1 VILATVSSQRR
12 FHSDLRAALDGRI
25 RMEAAWDLDYA
36 DAARLRGVSSEQKCM
51 VIPDFSDPQAMA
63 VARTVDGRAQIATI
77 AVGGDGSRDQLL
89 QHGRI

>member
-1 VILATVSSQRR
+1 
-12 FHSDLRAALDGRI
+12 
-25 RMEAAWDLDYA
+25 MEAAWDLDYA